1 MSRIGLIGENSIE
14 YIEKLLDIWNN
25 GDCAVLI
32 DYRLPLKAILR
43 LLRLC
48 KVSICYLE
56 YEIIEG
62 KSNFEEIE
70 IRTFTSKNKSI
81 MSVPESIYEMY
92 KPNYNKTDALILF
105 SSGTTGK
112 QKGIRLSHYSI
123 TKNADAIARYM
134 QLSKDDSMFIVK
146 SFIHVSTL
154 VGELLVCLKNKLRFY
169 ISPTLTTPQQVL
181 EALEIQKVTVLC
193 LNPTLLKIYAR
204 YEKIRR
210 HHLSSL
216 KAIYT
221 SGSIADI
228 NILTEAQQAFSSASI
243 LNVYGLTE
251 AGPRLTAQ
259 TIGQQNRLGS
269 VGKPISEVEIKI
281 LGEDGV
287 EVNSGEKGLIYAK
300 TPCLFSG
307 YIAHTKMQAQV
318 DEGWLNTKD
327 IGYFDNDGNLYI
339 VGRSDNM
346 IHVGSHNV
354 HPEEIEEVIRGVAE
368 VEDCVVVGVSN
379 HLYGSIL
386 VCKYIAPKD
395 KSDNIKKYCQEHLA
409 PYEVPVKFVRVD
421 DIPKTFNG
429 KVNRAAISDYLDGV
443 V

>member
-1 MSRIGLIGENSIE
+1 MVVALIGDNSLE
-14 YIEKLLDIWNN
+14 YIETLLTIWQN

-32 DYRLPLKAILR
+32 DYRIPTKVILQ

-48 KVSICYLE
+48 KASICYVE
-56 YEIIEG
+56 HEIIEG
-62 KSNFEEIE
+62 ELNFEEIE
-70 IRTFTSKNKSI
+70 IRTFTPKNKSI
-81 MSVPESIYEMY
+81 ISMPESIYEIY
-92 KPNYNKTDALILF
+92 KSNYNKTDALILF

-123 TKNADAIARYM
+123 TKNADAIMRYM

-146 SFIHVSTL
+146 SLTHVSTL
-154 VGELLVCLKNKLRFY
+154 VGELLVCLKNKIRFY
-169 ISPTLTTPQQVL
+169 VSPALTTPQQVL
-181 EALEIQKVTVLC
+181 EELEIQKITALC

-204 YEKIRR
+204 CEKIRR
-210 HHLSSL
+210 HDLSSL

-228 NILTEAQQAFSSASI
+228 NILTEAQQAFSTASI

-281 LGEDGV
+281 LDEDGV
-287 EVNSGEKGLIYAK
+287 EVNPGEKGVIYAK

-307 YIAHTKMQAQV
+307 YIAHTKMQSQV
-318 DEGWLNTKD
+318 DKGWLNTKD
-327 IGYFDNDGNLYI
+327 VGYFDNDGSLYI

-354 HPEEIEEVIRGVAE
+354 HPEEIEEVIKGVDE
-368 VEDCVVVGVSN
+368 VEDCVVVGVDN
-379 HLYGSIL
+379 KLYGSVL
-386 VCKYIAPKD
+386 VCNYIAQKD
-395 KSDNIKKYCQEHLA
+395 QSNNIKKHCQEHLA
-409 PYEVPVKFVRVD
+409 PYEVPAKFVRVD

-429 KVNRAAISDYLDGV
+429 KVNRTAISDCLGGAV
-443 V
+443 